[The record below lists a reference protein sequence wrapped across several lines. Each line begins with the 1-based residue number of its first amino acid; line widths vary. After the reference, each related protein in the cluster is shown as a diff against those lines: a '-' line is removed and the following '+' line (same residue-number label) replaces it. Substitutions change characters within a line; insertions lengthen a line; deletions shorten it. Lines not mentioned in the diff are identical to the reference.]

1 MSHINRREFLKL
13 GAAVSAIPAL
23 GFPSIARAGAKAK
36 VVVIGGGYAGAT
48 AAKYVKL
55 GDANIEVTLIEPN

>member
-1 MSHINRREFLKL
+1 MNQINRRQFIQF
-13 GAAVSAIPAL
+13 AAAASSATAMS
-23 GFPSIARAGAKAK
+23 FPSIARAGAKAK

-55 GDANIEVTLIEPN
+55 MDANIEVT